1 MINIMDNFD
10 NVARQHPGKTAVIDN
25 GRSCSFCDL
34 HASVVRNALRISS
47 ILGGGKNK
55 IVAVMLPKSMETI
68 VSDLAILYSGNAY
81 MNLDANAPRLRLEA
95 ILAQTTPALIIAP
108 AGAVPESNIPCIA
121 IEDIRGDE
129 MTKQMSEE
137 ARSLRGECIDTDLAC
152 LINTSGSTGVPKAVA
167 LAHRGF
173 IDFMNAV
180 DNAGLMLEK
189 AIMGSLSPAIFDI
202 FSFELCMLAIKG
214 SSISLLP
221 EKMAAFPV
229 RLLQIMAETHV
240 NFIFWV
246 PTIMVN
252 IANMDLLG
260 KVELPDLKMV
270 WFAGEVFPTA
280 KFNYWRECLPEVV
293 FANFYG
299 PIEITLDC
307 LYFVVKNK
315 LPDNEPIP
323 IGRPFANTSVLV
335 LDDDDR
341 EILAGEM
348 GREGELCVRGSS
360 LALGYYRNPEK
371 TAAAFVQNP
380 LNHSYPEIIYR
391 TGDIVAW
398 NEAGD
403 LMFLGRKDTL
413 IKRYG
418 YRIEL
423 GELEHVAVDEL
434 KLAHNCCAL
443 YYPQKQK
450 IVLVYEAPEPVPDKE
465 LARKLATV
473 LPRYM
478 LPNEF
483 RHVKEMPRN
492 ANGKIDR
499 MALKSKYA
507 ARDGK

>member
-10 NVARQHPGKTAVIDN
+10 NVAMMHPDKTAIMDD
-25 GRSCSFCDL
+25 GRTCSFHEL
-34 HASVVRNALRISS
+34 HNGVLRNALEISGR
-47 ILGGGKNK
+47 LGGRKNR

-68 VSDLAILYSGNAY
+68 IFDLAILYSGNAY
-81 MNLDANAPRLRLEA
+81 MNLDANAPRFRLEA
-95 ILAQTTPALIIAP
+95 ILAQTTPDLLVATEDMF
-108 AGAVPESNIPCIA
+108 PESGIPCMLIDDLCG
-121 IEDIRGDE
+121 EE
-129 MTKQMSEE
+129 LTEQMSEE
-137 ARSLRGECIDTDLAC
+137 ARSLRKECIDTDLAC

-180 DNAGLMLEK
+180 EKAGLIQEK
-189 AIMGSLSPAIFDI
+189 AIIGSLSPAIFDI
-202 FSFELCMLAIKG
+202 FSFELCMLAIQG

-260 KVELPDLKMV
+260 KVKLPDLKMV
-270 WFAGEVFPTA
+270 WFAGEVFPTV
-280 KFNYWRECLPEVV
+280 KFNYWKESLPEVV

-307 LYFVVKNK
+307 LYFVVKDK

-323 IGRPFANTSVLV
+323 IGRPFVNTSVLV
-335 LDDDDR
+335 LDDDDK
-341 EILAGEM
+341 EILAGDA

-380 LNHSYPEIIYR
+380 LNHAYPEIIYR

-398 NEAGD
+398 NETGD
-403 LMFLGRKDTL
+403 LVFRGRKDTL

-423 GELEHVAVDEL
+423 GELEHLAVDEL

-450 IVLVYEAPEPVPDKE
+450 IVLVYESPEHVPDKE
-465 LARKLATV
+465 LMRKLATV

-499 MALKSKYA
+499 MKLKSEYDPG
-507 ARDGK
+507 DGK